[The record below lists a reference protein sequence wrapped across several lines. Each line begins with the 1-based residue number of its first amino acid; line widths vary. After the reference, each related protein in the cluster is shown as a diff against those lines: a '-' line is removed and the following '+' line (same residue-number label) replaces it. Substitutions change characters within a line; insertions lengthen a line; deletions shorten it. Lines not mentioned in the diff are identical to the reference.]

1 MRARTRNPFLTVRTE
16 GSILPIDVLTRVIER
31 DKDLEGLAPESY
43 HLAKNERINEV
54 ATRAWNRL
62 QGAWE
67 AFREAS
73 ERLSESDLGTSLTRE
88 KWLQVIFQELGYG
101 RLMTHRAWELGD
113 RTYPISHS
121 WGSTPIHLVGCR
133 VSMDKKQAGVAGAA
147 RVSPHSL
154 VQEFLNRSDDHLWG
168 IVSNGLILR
177 VLRDN
182 VSLTRQAYVEFDL
195 EAMME
200 GEAFSD
206 FVLLFMVCH
215 QSRVEVPEDKTPDS
229 CRLEQWHNA
238 AAEQGIRAL
247 DELRSGVKNAL
258 DTLGVGFLAH
268 PANTALRQKLKD
280 GALSTQ
286 DYYRQLLRVVYR
298 LLFLFVAEDRDL
310 LYDPDAPIANR
321 AVYASYYST
330 HRIRELAQRR
340 RGTKHADLYRSLC
353 LVFDKLREG
362 CPELALPALG
372 SFLFSGESTPDL
384 DSVDI
389 TNRDLLVAFRQL
401 ACTIDGNALRPIDYR
416 NLGPEELGS
425 VYESLLEMH
434 PQVNTDAATFKLDV
448 AAGSERKTTG
458 SFYTHSS
465 LVQCLLDSA
474 LDPVL
479 DEAVA
484 KPDPEAAL
492 LNLKICDPASGS
504 GHFLIAAA
512 HRVAKRLAAVRT
524 GEDEPSPD
532 ATRSALRDVI
542 GRCIYGVDIN
552 PMAVELCKI
561 SLWMEAMEP
570 GKALGFLDH
579 HIKCG
584 NSLLGTTPA
593 LMADGIPDDAFKPIE
608 GDDKVVCKDLKA
620 QNKSERAGLDM
631 FSAVTERKARVNL
644 TEPFRQLVDED
655 DASPS
660 ARKKKAEHYRSLVQS
675 PEYVN
680 AWFVADAW
688 CAAFVLPKTSLD
700 DPAVT
705 HRRFRNWEANAD
717 AAKPEDRAAVQ
728 TIANQYQFFH
738 WHLAFPEVFRNP
750 GDDEETDN
758 VQCWWSGGFDCVLGN
773 PPWEMVQM
781 DPREFFASRAPE
793 IARQPT
799 MAARNRA
806 VLRLAEEDPVL
817 HAEYEAARRIV
828 DGTRQLL
835 HQAKLY
841 PLTSYG
847 RLNSAPLFAEAALRL
862 VSGVGRSGLVLPTEI
877 ATGAFNQFFFQTIVT
892 SGRLASLY
900 DFENRKRLFS
910 EVHSGAK
917 FCLLTLAGSESG
929 TSMSDLAFF
938 LHATSDLANQ
948 EKHFTLTPEE
958 FLLLNPNTLTCPTF
972 RSKQA
977 AECTKLI
984 YGRVPVL
991 AKDDDT
997 SVGNPWGHK
1006 PMLMFMMNT
1015 DSHLFK
1021 TFDELLEAGLLSEGN
1036 AFSKHDAQM
1045 VPLYEA
1051 KMFQLFDHRAADVVV
1066 SKLALKRQG
1075 QPQKLSEAEH
1085 AVPSR
1090 LATPRYWIPN
1100 EALQARLEG
1109 YAHNWLIAVT
1119 KVTSPTNHR
1128 TFVPALLPRYAL
1140 GDSAFG
1146 MLLLGPDAV
1155 PEKTAAFL
1163 ANASSFCLDYIARQK
1178 LGGVNM
1184 AAFIQRQL
1192 PFLPPSAYAVAS
1204 LWNRK
1209 ITASGFLLGRVLELC
1224 FTAWDLEAFANECAY
1239 FGPPFRWEST
1249 RRSLIRCELD
1259 AAFFHLY
1266 LGTPQDWKEQGSKE
1280 LLEYFPAPRDA
1291 VEYIMETFP
1300 IVKRKDEAEHGEYR
1314 TKLQILDIYDRMQHA
1329 IDTSEP
1335 YQTLLD
1341 PPPGPPADEH
1351 GNFLPLPE
1359 WKPGHPKPPNWPSH
1373 IHPPKEVI

>member
-31 DKDLEGLAPESY
+31 DKDLDGLAPESY

-88 KWLQVIFQELGYG
+88 RWLLILFQELGYG
-101 RLMTHRAWELGD
+101 RLMTHRAWEIED
-113 RTYPISHS
+113 RTYPISHL

-177 VLRDN
+177 LLRDN
-182 VSLTRQAYVEFDL
+182 VSLTRQAFVEFDL

-206 FVLLFMVCH
+206 FVLLFMLCH

-229 CRLEQWHNA
+229 CWLEQWHNA

-258 DTLGVGFLAH
+258 DTLGAGFLAH

-298 LLFLFVAEDRDL
+298 LLFLFVAEDREL

-321 AVYASYYST
+321 MVYASYYST

-340 RGTKHADLYRSLC
+340 RGTKHADLYRTLR

-384 DSVDI
+384 DAADLA
-389 TNRDLLVAFRQL
+389 NRDLLAAFRQL
-401 ACTIDGNALRPIDYR
+401 ACTIDGDALRPIDYR

-458 SFYTHSS
+458 SYYTHSS

-479 DEAVA
+479 DEAA
-484 KPDPEAAL
+484 TKSDPEAAL
-492 LNLKICDPASGS
+492 LDLKICDPASGS

-524 GEDEPSPD
+524 GEDEPSPQ
-532 ATRSALRDVI
+532 ATRAALRDVI
-542 GRCIYGVDIN
+542 GRCMYGVDVN

-570 GKALGFLDH
+570 GKTLGFLDH

-593 LMADGIPDDAFKPIE
+593 LMAEGIPNDAFKPIE
-608 GDDKVVCKDLKA
+608 GDDKTVCKDLEA
-620 QNKSERAGLDM
+620 QNKGERAGLDM
-631 FSAVTERKARVNL
+631 FSTFTERKPRADL
-644 TEPFRQLVDED
+644 TDPFKQLVDED
-655 DASPS
+655 DASPL
-660 ARKKKAEHYRSLVQS
+660 ARKRKAEHYRALVQS
-675 PEYVN
+675 ADYVN
-680 AWFVADAW
+680 AWFLADAW
-688 CAAFVLPKTSLD
+688 CAAFVLSKTDLED
-700 DPAVT
+700 LAVT
-705 HRRFRNWEANAD
+705 HRRFRNWEANPET
-717 AAKPEDRAAVQ
+717 AKSEDREAVHA
-728 TIANQYQFFH
+728 IADQYQFFH
-738 WHLAFPEVFRNP
+738 WHLAFPEVFRVP
-750 GDDEETDN
+750 ADGERPES
-758 VQCWWSGGFDCVLGN
+758 QRCGWSGGFDCVLGN
-773 PPWEMVQM
+773 PPWDRVKFQEREYFAHR
-781 DPREFFASRAPE
+781 DPAIAQCSTASRRHAM
-793 IARQPT
+793 IAS
-799 MAARNRA
+799 
-806 VLRLAEEDPVL
+806 LATSNPGL
-817 HAEYEAARRIV
+817 FSAYR
-828 DGTRQLL
+828 
-835 HQAKLY
+835 QAKRHSEATGLVARESGYY
-841 PLTSYG
+841 PYCG
-847 RLNSAPLFAEAALRL
+847 RGDINTYALFAELKMALLGIRGYTGFIAPSAL
-862 VSGVGRSGLVLPTEI
+862 
-877 ATGAFNQFFFQTIVT
+877 ATGDTTKYFFQFVVDEHHLVT
-892 SGRLASLY
+892 LF
-900 DFENRKRLFS
+900 DFENRKKIFPEVQGNVRFSLFTFTS
-910 EVHSGAK
+910 GEVAGFKVGAQLDDPA
-917 FCLLTLAGSESG
+917 LLNDKARVYALSTEDVAR
-929 TSMSDLAFF
+929 A
-938 LHATSDLANQ
+938 
-948 EKHFTLTPEE
+948 
-958 FLLLNPNTLTCPTF
+958 NPNTRTCPAF
-972 RSKQA
+972 RTARDAQLVLALHSQ
-977 AECTKLI
+977 
-984 YGRVPVL
+984 PVL
-991 AKDDDT
+991 VNEQIEDGNRWSIRFETQFHMTNNSNLFLTIDDVET
-997 SVGNPWGHK
+997 QPAQMESPG
-1006 PMLMFMMNT
+1006 
-1015 DSHLFK
+1015 
-1021 TFDELLEAGLLSEGN
+1021 LEAVDVL
-1036 AFSKHDAQM
+1036 
-1045 VPLYEA
+1045 PLYEA
-1051 KMFQLFDHRAADVVV
+1051 KLIGQFDHRAGTFAGISSDVMY
-1066 SKLALKRQG
+1066 KM
-1075 QPQKLSEAEH
+1075 H
-1085 AVPSR
+1085 AGTKQLTPTER
-1090 LATPRYWIPN
+1090 TDPCCRIAPRYWI
-1100 EALQARLEG
+1100 RG
-1109 YAHNWLIAVT
+1109 
-1119 KVTSPTNHR
+1119 K
-1128 TFVPALLPRYAL
+1128 
-1140 GDSAFG
+1140 D
-1146 MLLLGPDAV
+1146 V
-1155 PEKTAAFL
+1155 PEKARESGWIACFRNAISSVADSRSFVSVILPTCGVGNSLICLETNEGPRATLFMVSLFNSFTLDYVLRQKATGG
-1163 ANASSFCLDYIARQK
+1163 NASY
-1178 LGGVNM
+1178 
-1184 AAFIQRQL
+1184 FIVKQL
-1192 PFLPPSAYAVAS
+1192 PVPTPEAARTAPRWCAVPLIDWIAARTLELSAVTWDLSAVTPACNYGDIPPFV
-1204 LWNRK
+1204 WDEGRR
-1209 ITASGFLLGRVLELC
+1209 FLL
-1224 FTAWDLEAFANECAY
+1224 
-1239 FGPPFRWEST
+1239 
-1249 RRSLIRCELD
+1249 RCELD

-1266 LGTPQDWKEQGSKE
+1266 LGMPREWDKQGSKQ
-1280 LLEYFPAPRDA
+1280 LLEYFPTPRDA

-1300 IVKRKDEAEHGEYR
+1300 IVKRKDEEQYGEYR

-1329 IDTSEP
+1329 MDTGEP
-1335 YQTLLD
+1335 YQSLLD

-1359 WKPGHPKPPNWPSH
+1359 WKPGHRKPPTWPPH
-1373 IHPPKEVI
+1373 IHPPKDVTEYEAN